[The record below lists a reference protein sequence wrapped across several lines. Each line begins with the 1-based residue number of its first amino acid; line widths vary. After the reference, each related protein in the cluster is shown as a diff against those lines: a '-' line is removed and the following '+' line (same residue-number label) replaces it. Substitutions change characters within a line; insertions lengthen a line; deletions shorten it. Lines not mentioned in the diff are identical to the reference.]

1 MTGEKPRRETRSE
14 RKRAAIIDAA
24 ASAFRD
30 EGYEATS
37 MDRIAALAGVSKRTV
52 YNHFGSKEALFGV
65 VFDHHLAQMGAR
77 TRIPWDPARS
87 VRAQLQEFAR
97 AKLSTVDD
105 PLWMGL
111 MRMALGVFIH
121 RPELAQ
127 ETATRASAS
136 DDSLAL
142 WLQMAHEAGRLQVDD
157 PARAASQFWALIKG
171 ELFWPTIFS
180 VGAAPSGERRA
191 EIVDAAIELFLC
203 RYGVD

>member
-1 MTGEKPRRETRSE
+1 MSSSSSPQAAAQVPPGLGTTTA
-14 RKRAAIIDAA
+14 RAA
-24 ASAFRD
+24 
-30 EGYEATS
+30 
-37 MDRIAALAGVSKRTV
+37 
-52 YNHFGSKEALFGV
+52 
-65 VFDHHLAQMGAR
+65 DH
-77 TRIPWDPARS
+77 
-87 VRAQLQEFAR
+87 QL
-97 AKLSTVDD
+97 
-105 PLWMGL
+105 
-111 MRMALGVFIH
+111 RMALGVFIH